1 MKSKQEFF
9 DEFFVRLQKE
19 GLTVNILPQ
28 SDVAAEISD
37 GEGLTFCAVTH
48 DGDIVY
54 ENYNA
59 DTVRILTGCAAK
71 ARQKTGACTEVPFKN
86 LESMDAVV
94 LPKGSYY
101 KIFES
106 STVLL
111 MCRFS
116 ELFGYE
122 FITCKKADPRHNKQ
136 KLYHDM
142 VFYDLTQAQY
152 SFAQRSGLV
161 DERPLFC
168 NAELMLILSCCIERV
183 KLDNEIPPDIE
194 KEIGALISKIEGY
207 LPENVEL
214 SPRLYF
220 ENDRR

>member
-9 DEFFVRLQKE
+9 EEFFARLQKE

-37 GEGLTFCAVTH
+37 GDRFPFCAVTH

-54 ENYNA
+54 ENFNA
-59 DTVRILTGCAAK
+59 DLVRILTGCAAK
-71 ARQKTGACTEVPFKN
+71 TRQKTGVCTEVPFN
-86 LESMDAVV
+86 NIESMDTVV

-106 STVLL
+106 STILL
-111 MCRFS
+111 LCRHS
-116 ELFGYE
+116 DLFGYE
-122 FITCKKADPRHNKQ
+122 FITCKKADPGYNKR

-142 VFYDLTQAQY
+142 VFYDLHEAQEN
-152 SFAQRSGLV
+152 FARRSGLV
-161 DERPLFC
+161 DERPVFC

-183 KLDNEIPPDIE
+183 KLDNDITPEIE
-194 KEIGALISKIEGY
+194 KEINALVSRIESY
-207 LPENVEL
+207 LPENIEL

-220 ENDRR
+220 EKERS